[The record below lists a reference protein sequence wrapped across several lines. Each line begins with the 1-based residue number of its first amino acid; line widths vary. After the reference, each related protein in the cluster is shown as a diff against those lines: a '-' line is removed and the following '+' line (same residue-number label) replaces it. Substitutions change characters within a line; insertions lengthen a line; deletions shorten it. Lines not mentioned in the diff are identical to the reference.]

1 VDLRSLLSASLEE
14 AIVTKDKGG
23 VGAGVSDGLTK
34 HIEALKPESRRDVG
48 RGVPFGEAPPLE
60 KVQEKRYSGQERAA
74 NVRRKSV
81 AETERA
87 TNRRRKSIAESM
99 GQDGFGMTP
108 AESMRR
114 ASTSSIESIDTTR
127 FDMEPLSPLSARSG
141 AEPPG

>member
-1 VDLRSLLSASLEE
+1 M
-14 AIVTKDKGG
+14 TKNKGG

-48 RGVPFGEAPPLE
+48 RGVPFGEAPLE
-60 KVQEKRYSGQERAA
+60 KVQEKRDSGQERAT
-74 NVRRKSV
+74 NIRRKSV
-81 AETERA
+81 AESERA

-114 ASTSSIESIDTTR
+114 ASTSSIENIDTTR
-127 FDMEPLSPLSARSG
+127 LDLEPLSPRSPRSG